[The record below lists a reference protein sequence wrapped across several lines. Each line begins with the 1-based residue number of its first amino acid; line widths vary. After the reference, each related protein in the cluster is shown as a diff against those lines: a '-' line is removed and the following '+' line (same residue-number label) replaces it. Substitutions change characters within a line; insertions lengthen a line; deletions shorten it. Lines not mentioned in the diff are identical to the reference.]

1 MAAVK
6 EGMLFDND
14 VKLAKKWVD
23 KKGVSSTNEKAD
35 SEAATK
41 ASKAAGTAAAYT
53 AAAAKIT
60 SGITTAYD
68 TSAAS
73 ATTTGSYLNLA
84 AAVTPLETTYKAK
97 KKIYDDLLVTH
108 AAAIAVYDQD
118 VLNKA
123 NKKLYAGYVA
133 TPRYKA
139 IVAPTVFAD
148 KMAEAWAASLDA
160 TAKSA
165 DALALKAA
173 ADAKKT
179 VTDALALA
187 KSTAAAS
194 LLAA

>member
-6 EGMLFDND
+6 EGVLFDHD
-14 VKLAKKWVD
+14 VKLAKAWVD
-23 KKGVSSTNEKAD
+23 KKGAAGAEKTD

-41 ASKAAGTAAAYT
+41 ATKAAVTAGAYT

-73 ATTTGSYLNLA
+73 DAKTTSYLGLA
-84 AAVTPLETTYKAK
+84 KAVTPLKTTYETDKAA
-97 KKIYDDLLVTH
+97 YEALLVTH

-187 KSTAAAS
+187 KSTATAS